1 MGYDDF
7 DLARL
12 VGIDTHTPVAV
23 YCSVGYRSERIAE
36 RLLQEGYTHV
46 VNVYGGIFQW
56 VNTRQPVVTINGAE
70 TERIHAYSK
79 SWGVWLTRGEPI
91 YE

>member
-7 DLARL
+7 NMDRLA
-12 VGIDTHTPVAV
+12 GIETQAPVAV

-36 RLLQEGYTHV
+36 RLLQQEYTNV

-56 VNTRQPVVTINGAE
+56 VNTRHPVVTENGAE
-70 TERIHAYSK
+70 TEQIHAYSK
-79 SWGVWLTRGEPI
+79 SWGVWLKRGAPI